1 MTASASDTHDP
12 SDAMSALE
20 RAAAEARA
28 RLAAASDLESLEALK
43 VDLLG
48 RKGSLTALLGRI
60 GTLPPELKKEF
71 GRRANEVKREFEA
84 ALEARKAEIL
94 AAATA
99 NAADFEPTTPG
110 RRRKNGHQHPVLA
123 MRREIEDVFTS
134 MGFRVVDGPELET
147 EYFNFEA
154 LNIPDH
160 HPARDS
166 QDTFFA
172 KAPEG
177 EKWVLRT
184 HTSPGQIRSMRRFG
198 APLRVIV
205 PGRVYRN
212 EACDATHES
221 AFHQVEGLVI
231 DKDISVAHLKG
242 VMAEVLARVLRREVR
257 VRLRPHFFPFVEPGF
272 ELDMACALCD
282 GAGCSVCKKTG
293 WIEMLGCGMV
303 HAHVLKSGGIDPEE
317 FSGFAFGMGI
327 DRLTMTRHQI
337 EDIRHFH
344 SGDLRFFEQF

>member
-1 MTASASDTHDP
+1 MSGIGNPLTQLETAVA
-12 SDAMSALE
+12 DALG
-20 RAAAEARA
+20 RVAAAES
-28 RLAAASDLESLEALK
+28 LDVLESLRVE
-43 VDLLG
+43 LLG
-48 RKGSLTALLGRI
+48 RKGTLTALLGSI
-60 GTLPPELKKEF
+60 GSLPPEAKKEF
-71 GRRANEVKREFEA
+71 GRRANEGKREVEA
-84 ALEARKAEIL
+84 ALDSRKTRLEL
-94 AAATA
+94 AALEGAI
-99 NAADFEPTTPG
+99 DFEPTTPG
-110 RRRKNGHQHPVLA
+110 IKSPIGHEHPVLA

-154 LNIPDH
+154 LNIPEH

-172 KAPEG
+172 VAPEG
-177 EKWVLRT
+177 ERWVLRT
-184 HTSPGQIRSMRRFG
+184 HTSPAQIRSMRRFG
-198 APLRVIV
+198 APLRVIA

-231 DKDISVAHLKG
+231 DRDISVAHLKG
-242 VMAEVLARVLRREVR
+242 VMAEVLSRVLRREVK

-272 ELDMACALCD
+272 ELDMACALCG
-282 GAGCSVCKKTG
+282 GAEGGCSLCKRTG

-303 HAHVLKSGGIDPEE
+303 HAHVLRAGGIDPEE
-317 FSGFAFGMGI
+317 FSGFAFGLGI

-344 SGDLRFFEQF
+344 GGDLRFFEQF

>member
-1 MTASASDTHDP
+1 MNPFSE
-12 SDAMSALE
+12 LE
-20 RAAAEARA
+20 SIVAAARQ
-28 RLAAASDLESLEALK
+28 RIAAASTGDDLEALR
-43 VDLLG
+43 VELFG
-48 RKGSLTALLGRI
+48 RKGTLSGLLRLV
-60 GTLPPELKKEF
+60 GTLPPEQRGEF
-71 GRRANEVKREFEA
+71 GKKANEAKNAVEVELDAR
-84 ALEARKAEIL
+84 LESVRNASSR
-94 AAATA
+94 ATS
-99 NAADFEPTTPG
+99 DFDPTTPG
-110 RRRKNGHQHPVLA
+110 RRRPSGHEHPVLA
-123 MRREIEDVFTS
+123 VRRELEDVFVS

-147 EYFNFEA
+147 EYYNFEA

-172 KAPEG
+172 KAPAG

-184 HTSPGQIRSMRRFG
+184 HTSPGQVRSLKRFG
-198 APLRVIV
+198 APLCVVV

-221 AFHQVEGLVI
+221 AFHQIEGLVV
-231 DKDISVAHLKG
+231 DRGISVSHLKG
-242 VMAEVLARVLRREVR
+242 VMAEMLSRVLRRDVR

-282 GAGCSVCKKTG
+282 GAGCSLCKRTG
-293 WIEMLGCGMV
+293 YIEMLGCGMV
-303 HAHVLKSGGIDPEE
+303 HRHVLEAGGVDPEE

-327 DRLTMTRHQI
+327 DRLTMQRWQI

-344 SGDLRFFEQF
+344 GGDLRFFEQY

>member
-1 MTASASDTHDP
+1 MSGTANP
-12 SDAMSALE
+12 LE
-20 RAAAEARA
+20 QLAVAAADARA
-28 RLAAASDLESLEALK
+28 RTAAASSLDELEALK
-43 VDLLG
+43 VELLG
-48 RKGSLTALLGRI
+48 RKGTLTALLGLI
-60 GTLPPELKKEF
+60 GTLPVEQKKEF
-71 GRRANEVKREFEA
+71 GRRANEVKREVEG
-84 ALEARKAEIL
+84 ALEARRDQL
-94 AAATA
+94 NTAALATA
-99 NAADFEPTTPG
+99 SDFEATTPG
-110 RRRKNGHQHPVLA
+110 VRSPLGHQHPVLA

-154 LNIPDH
+154 LNISEH

-172 KAPEG
+172 VAPEG

-184 HTSPGQIRSMRRFG
+184 HTSPAQVRSMRRFG
-198 APLRVIV
+198 APLRVIA

-242 VMAEVLARVLRREVR
+242 VMAEVLSRVLRREVR

-272 ELDMACALCD
+272 ELDMACALCG
-282 GAGCSVCKKTG
+282 GAAEGCSVCKRTG

-303 HAHVLKSGGIDPEE
+303 HAHVLRAGGIDPEE
-317 FSGFAFGMGI
+317 YTGFAFGMGI
-327 DRLTMTRHQI
+327 DRLTMARHQI

-344 SGDLRFFEQF
+344 GGDLRFFEQF

>member
-1 MTASASDTHDP
+1 MNPFSE
-12 SDAMSALE
+12 LE
-20 RAAAEARA
+20 SIVAAARQRIAV
-28 RLAAASDLESLEALK
+28 ASTGDELEALR
-43 VDLLG
+43 VELFG
-48 RKGSLTALLGRI
+48 RKGTLSGLLRLV
-60 GTLPPELKKEF
+60 GTLPPEQRGEF
-71 GRRANEVKREFEA
+71 GKKANEGKNAVEA
-84 ALEARKAEIL
+84 ELDARLLALRNASPS
-94 AAATA
+94 ATC
-99 NAADFEPTTPG
+99 DFDPTTPG
-110 RRRKNGHQHPVLA
+110 RRRPSGHEHPVLA
-123 MRREIEDVFTS
+123 VRRELEDVFLS

-147 EYFNFEA
+147 EYYNFEA

-172 KAPEG
+172 KAPAG

-184 HTSPGQIRSMRRFG
+184 HTSPGQVRSLKRFG
-198 APLRVIV
+198 APLCVVV

-221 AFHQVEGLVI
+221 AFHQIEGLVV
-231 DKDISVAHLKG
+231 DRGISVSHLKG
-242 VMAEVLARVLRREVR
+242 VMAEMLSRVLRRDVR

-282 GAGCSVCKKTG
+282 GAGCSLCKRTG
-293 WIEMLGCGMV
+293 YIEMLGCGMV
-303 HAHVLKSGGIDPEE
+303 HRHVLAAAGIDPEE

-327 DRLTMTRHQI
+327 DRLTMQRWQI

-344 SGDLRFFEQF
+344 GGDLRFFEQY